1 MAMSDEAMFAP
12 PQGITIEAV
21 NGMLAERLAQK
32 HGKASLLRAFIPL
45 PPPFSPVQ
53 LIELHVLKSNF
64 YYRYHDDGSDVTAT
78 TEYQGEMVDYSRH
91 AVLLGSSGMAELR
104 FIRTHGSRF
113 TPQDCTLFNWLAR
126 IITPV
131 LQSWLNDEEQQVALR
146 LLEKDRDHHR
156 VLVDITNAVLSHLDL
171 DDLIADVARE
181 IHHFFGLASVSMVLG
196 DHRKNEKF
204 SLWCSDLSASHC
216 ACLPRNMPG
225 DSVLLT
231 QTLQTR
237 QPTLTHRADD
247 LFLWQRDPLLLLL
260 ASNGCESALLI
271 PLTFGNHT
279 PGALLLAHTSSTL
292 FSEEN
297 CQLLQH
303 IADRIAI
310 AVGNADAW
318 RRMTDLQES
327 LQQENHQL
335 SEQLLSNL
343 GVGDIIY
350 QSQAME
356 DLLQQVDIV
365 AKSDS
370 TVLICGETG
379 TGKSMLARWLHLH
392 SPRRAAN
399 FVKVNCPSLAPT
411 LFESEMFGY
420 AKGAFTGAY
429 AKRIGRIE
437 MAQKGTLFLDEIG
450 ELSLDMQS
458 KLLQVME
465 ESSFERV
472 GDARSINVDIRV
484 LSATNIDLE
493 TSLAQG
499 RLRRDLFYRLAS
511 VTLRLPP
518 LRDRQSDIPIL
529 VDYYIKQFSKSWLI
543 EPPHLSASVLGAL
556 CNHDWPG
563 NIRELR
569 NVVSRLLLHSLDGAV
584 TEALVRETLHEWDNI
599 SGQTAKPAQLL
610 SLSAPAEIPLQASSR
625 GNDTDLPS
633 LEENERAHILEAL
646 RLTGGR
652 LSGPRGAAALLK
664 VPRSTLQ
671 HRIRK
676 LGIVV

>member
-1 MAMSDEAMFAP
+1 MTKVMA
-12 PQGITIEAV
+12 
-21 NGMLAERLAQK
+21 
-32 HGKASLLRAFIPL
+32 
-45 PPPFSPVQ
+45 
-53 LIELHVLKSNF
+53 
-64 YYRYHDDGSDVTAT
+64 
-78 TEYQGEMVDYSRH
+78 
-91 AVLLGSSGMAELR
+91 
-104 FIRTHGSRF
+104 
-113 TPQDCTLFNWLAR
+113 LAR
-126 IITPV
+126 KAAKLHIPV
-131 LQSWLNDEEQQVALR
+131 LIS
-146 LLEKDRDHHR
+146 
-156 VLVDITNAVLSHLDL
+156 
-171 DDLIADVARE
+171 
-181 IHHFFGLASVSMVLG
+181 
-196 DHRKNEKF
+196 
-204 SLWCSDLSASHC
+204 
-216 ACLPRNMPG
+216 
-225 DSVLLT
+225 
-231 QTLQTR
+231 
-237 QPTLTHRADD
+237 
-247 LFLWQRDPLLLLL
+247 
-260 ASNGCESALLI
+260 
-271 PLTFGNHT
+271 
-279 PGALLLAHTSSTL
+279 
-292 FSEEN
+292 
-297 CQLLQH
+297 
-303 IADRIAI
+303 
-310 AVGNADAW
+310 
-318 RRMTDLQES
+318 
-327 LQQENHQL
+327 
-335 SEQLLSNL
+335 
-343 GVGDIIY
+343 
-350 QSQAME
+350 
-356 DLLQQVDIV
+356 
-365 AKSDS
+365 
-370 TVLICGETG
+370 GETG

-599 SGQTAKPAQLL
+599 SGQMVKPAQLL
-610 SLSAPAEIPLQASSR
+610 SLSASAEIPLQASSR

>member
-1 MAMSDEAMFAP
+1 M
-12 PQGITIEAV
+12 V
-21 NGMLAERLAQK
+21 RLRQR
-32 HGKASLLRAFIPL
+32 G
-45 PPPFSPVQ
+45 
-53 LIELHVLKSNF
+53 LH
-64 YYRYHDDGSDVTAT
+64 R
-78 TEYQGEMVDYSRH
+78 
-91 AVLLGSSGMAELR
+91 
-104 FIRTHGSRF
+104 
-113 TPQDCTLFNWLAR
+113 
-126 IITPV
+126 
-131 LQSWLNDEEQQVALR
+131 
-146 LLEKDRDHHR
+146 
-156 VLVDITNAVLSHLDL
+156 
-171 DDLIADVARE
+171 
-181 IHHFFGLASVSMVLG
+181 
-196 DHRKNEKF
+196 
-204 SLWCSDLSASHC
+204 
-216 ACLPRNMPG
+216 
-225 DSVLLT
+225 
-231 QTLQTR
+231 
-237 QPTLTHRADD
+237 
-247 LFLWQRDPLLLLL
+247 
-260 ASNGCESALLI
+260 
-271 PLTFGNHT
+271 
-279 PGALLLAHTSSTL
+279 
-292 FSEEN
+292 
-297 CQLLQH
+297 
-303 IADRIAI
+303 
-310 AVGNADAW
+310 
-318 RRMTDLQES
+318 
-327 LQQENHQL
+327 
-335 SEQLLSNL
+335 
-343 GVGDIIY
+343 
-350 QSQAME
+350 
-356 DLLQQVDIV
+356 
-365 AKSDS
+365 
-370 TVLICGETG
+370 
-379 TGKSMLARWLHLH
+379 
-392 SPRRAAN
+392 
-399 FVKVNCPSLAPT
+399 
-411 LFESEMFGY
+411 
-420 AKGAFTGAY
+420 AY

-569 NVVSRLLLHSLDGAV
+569 NVVSRLLLQSLDGAV

-599 SGQTAKPAQLL
+599 SGQMVKPTQLL